1 MISSLTKLAVKALK
15 TNFTSKID
23 PYKLTFAITYRCNSR
38 CRHCNIWKLRPK
50 NELKLDEIEEFV
62 KKNNFF
68 RWVNLT
74 GGEPFLRKDLVDIIQ
89 TFVQYSPNLS
99 LINMIT
105 NSFHPGFIEGKVKEM
120 LKFDSLLIIVG
131 VSIEGLKETDEYIR
145 RVKGH
150 FDKAM
155 DLYKRLKNLEKKRKN
170 FKTYIGYTISPF
182 NAGKLKE
189 TILGLREMG
198 IDPSEIHLNL
208 FWISHYYNLKTFKG
222 FNASEYYKRALE
234 DIKFYL
240 KVRSVKLSPDKILDA
255 IFIRLMK
262 SYIRTKK
269 TPLRCKALQ
278 SSIFLDSF
286 GNVFPCS
293 IWNLKLGN
301 IRESNY
307 DLQPIINSEK
317 ARKILKLIRSFRCP
331 NCWTAC
337 EAYQTILGN
346 LVFGSKELFFNLH
359 I

>member
-1 MISSLTKLAVKALK
+1 MTSSLIKLAIKSLK
-15 TNFTSKID
+15 TNFINKID

-50 NELKLDEIEEFV
+50 NELKLDEIKKFV
-62 KKNNFF
+62 KKNDFF

-74 GGEPFLRKDLVDIIQ
+74 GGEPFLRKDLVDIVQ

-105 NSFHPGFIEGKVKEM
+105 NSFHPSFIEGRIKEM
-120 LKFDSLLIIVG
+120 LRFNSLLIVG

-145 RVKGH
+145 KMEGH
-150 FDKAM
+150 FNKALN
-155 DLYKRLKNLEKKRKN
+155 LYKRLKNLEMKEKN

-189 TILGLREMG
+189 TILGLRKMG

-222 FNASEYYKRALE
+222 DANKYYKKALE

-240 KVRSVKLSPDKILDA
+240 SIRRVKLSPDKILDA

-262 SYIRTKK
+262 NYIKTKR

-293 IWNLKLGN
+293 VWNLKLGN

-307 DLQPIINSEK
+307 NLQPIINSEK
-317 ARKILKLIRSFRCP
+317 AKKVLKLIRNFRCP

-346 LVFGSKELFFNLH
+346 LVSKDFCEKL
-359 I
+359 